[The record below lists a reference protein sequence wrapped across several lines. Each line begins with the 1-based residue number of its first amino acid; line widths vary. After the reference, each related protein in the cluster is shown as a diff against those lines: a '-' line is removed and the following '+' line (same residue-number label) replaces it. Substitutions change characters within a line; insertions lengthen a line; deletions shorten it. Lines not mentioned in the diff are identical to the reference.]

1 MRHATHPRLRLGGFT
16 LMELLIAV
24 VVVGILAS
32 IAYPAFTSTIQRSR
46 RADAI
51 AALSALTQAQERYR
65 SNHATYANSLDTLS
79 VNVEKVY
86 KYYDVTFA
94 GIGES
99 GFKSGYVLTAT
110 PKRGSSQASDN
121 DCATLSIKLDG
132 SIFRYEAVNSKGV
145 NSAKNCW
152 GRDHVS
158 AS

>member
-1 MRHATHPRLRLGGFT
+1 MRHPIHPRLRLAGFT
-16 LMELLIAV
+16 LMELMIAV

-51 AALSALTQAQERYR
+51 AALSALMQAQERYR
-65 SNHATYANSLDTLS
+65 SNHATYADKLDTLN

-86 KYYDVTFA
+86 KYYDVSFS

-99 GFKSGYVLTAT
+99 GFRSGYVVTAT
-110 PKRGSSQASDN
+110 PKTGGSQASDR
-121 DCATLSIKLDG
+121 DCATLSIRLDG
-132 SIFRYEAVNSKGV
+132 SIFRYEAVDSKGV
-145 NSAKNCW
+145 SSARQCW
-152 GRDHVS
+152 GRDHG